1 MRLLLF
7 DIDGTLLTSNGAAGP
22 AILQA
27 LSDLVGRSIELNGIT
42 FSGKTDPLILREILE
57 ANGVPE
63 DQVEALLPH
72 ALQAYA
78 TLASSAITADT
89 VRALPGAQALLDAL
103 ASKNNAQ
110 LALLT
115 GNIERTAYLKLGAV
129 GLDGYF
135 TFGAFGSD
143 DGNRNALPPIACRRA
158 GAALNRRVALQ
169 DAVII
174 GDTPRDI
181 ACGRAHGCRTVAVA
195 TGAFDADALAAHA
208 PDELLPDLND
218 TRAVLTALMG

>member
-22 AILQA
+22 AILRA
-27 LSDLVGRSIELNGIT
+27 LSDLVGRPITLNGIG
-42 FSGKTDPLILREILE
+42 FSGKTDPLILQEILR
-57 ANGVPE
+57 ANDVPE
-63 DQVEALLPH
+63 DQVAALLPH

-78 TLASSAITADT
+78 TLASSAITAET
-89 VRALPGAQALLDAL
+89 VRALPGAAALLEAL
-103 ASKNNAQ
+103 APQENTH

-115 GNIERTAYLKLGAV
+115 GNLERTAYLKLGAV
-129 GLDGYF
+129 GLARYF

-143 DGNRNALPPIACRRA
+143 DGDRNALPPVACRRA
-158 GAALNRRVALQ
+158 GAALKQPVALQ

-208 PDELLPDLND
+208 PDKLLPDLND
-218 TRAVLTALMG
+218 TRAVLKALMG